1 MEQIEARILDRI
13 YKLQVPVQERAR
25 LMQAVE
31 LVDRKMREIR
41 DAGKAQGPD
50 RIAVN
55 AALQLV
61 YEFLGRTAAAPLV
74 ADGMSADTTVAPDAD
89 PLDDGDQSDIGLA
102 PKGSHV
108 PGSASAD
115 LAVTA
120 VTDAGSATRGAQP
133 AVVDTKG
140 AEGKATESNAAEVG
154 GAAGKGTDAKGSDAK
169 GTDAKSADAKGT
181 DAKVTDAKVTDA
193 KSTVGKS
200 VAAKGTDGKALDLR
214 AIDAKGGD
222 TRSSSDGKRADP
234 SSGAEVPAA
243 GKRPE
248 TADNR
253 RTEGKGAAKSGRAHE
268 ADKTAVPSSPDAEI
282 ERISSELE
290 AEIRR
295 QESLF

>member
-61 YEFLGRTAAAPLV
+61 YEFLGRSAAAPLV

-120 VTDAGSATRGAQP
+120 VTDAGSAIRGAQP
-133 AVVDTKG
+133 AVVDTKR
-140 AEGKATESNAAEVG
+140 ADGKATESNATEVG
-154 GAAGKGTDAKGSDAK
+154 GAFGKGTDAKGSDAK

-181 DAKVTDAKVTDA
+181 DAKVTDAKG
-193 KSTVGKS
+193 TVGKS
-200 VAAKGTDGKALDLR
+200 AAAKGTDGKALDLR

>member
-61 YEFLGRTAAAPLV
+61 YEFLGRSAAAPLV

-120 VTDAGSATRGAQP
+120 VTDAGSAIRGAQP

-140 AEGKATESNAAEVG
+140 ADGKATESNATEVG
-154 GAAGKGTDAKGSDAK
+154 GAFGKGTDAKGSDAK

-181 DAKVTDAKVTDA
+181 DAKVTDAKG
-193 KSTVGKS
+193 TVGKS
-200 VAAKGTDGKALDLR
+200 AAAKGTDGKALDLR